1 MTTGAP
7 GGTDGDRM
15 ASELID
21 GRDIELI
28 LVGAFSFVA
37 ALGWLVVSG
46 PTPDLFPLVSFL
58 LLGTLSFALAW
69 WDIQTRGGLSI
80 REGD

>member
-1 MTTGAP
+1 MTY
-7 GGTDGDRM
+7 
-15 ASELID
+15 ELID

-28 LVGAFSFVA
+28 LVGAFSFLA

-46 PTPDLFPLVSFL
+46 PAPDLFPLVSFV

-69 WDIQTRGGLSI
+69 WDIRTRGGLSV
-80 REGD
+80 REDDRSDRH